1 MGDSGSRCHSVCW
14 PFGAEQPCNVCL
26 VVAVHKAGFEL
37 LSVRSGPGAMGP
49 PYRCR
54 GGDAPEYTVEGVRKE
69 TRELLKR
76 LRGPEGL
83 AVRENVGKLADVM
96 DRAWGPQG
104 AARKEMLGFIETYV
118 D

>member
-1 MGDSGSRCHSVCW
+1 M
-14 PFGAEQPCNVCL
+14 FGADQPANVPLL
-26 VVAVHKAGFEL
+26 VLVHKAGFEL

-54 GGDAPEYTVEGVRKE
+54 GEVAPEYTAEGVRKE

-76 LRGPEGL
+76 LGGPEGL
-83 AVRENVGKLADVM
+83 EVMKNVNKLADVM

-104 AARKEMLGFIETYV
+104 AARADMLGFLEKYV